1 VLELA
6 RCLPAIAGR
15 RQGRNLPKSYMLG
28 GPFGPLQRLASARPR
43 VRCGADTPR
52 QLATGGE
59 FCRELRRSMFLGTRA
74 TELIACGVAAAIA
87 AVSIVAEIAQDY
99 YVAALL
105 TIALVG
111 WLASVVRRSLRDLRG
126 K

>member
-1 VLELA
+1 
-6 RCLPAIAGR
+6 
-15 RQGRNLPKSYMLG
+15 
-28 GPFGPLQRLASARPR
+28 
-43 VRCGADTPR
+43 
-52 QLATGGE
+52 
-59 FCRELRRSMFLGTRA
+59 MFLGTRA